1 MSSSKAGE
9 VKYSRLASVIDMWFD
24 DDALDALRFLRI
36 EKARKKI
43 GKVIKQVENIWQ
55 ELLETTN

>member
-1 MSSSKAGE
+1 M
-9 VKYSRLASVIDMWFD
+9 ASVIDMWFE